1 MSIRRRRDP
10 RRGRRR
16 RRTCA
21 DESTDDRI
29 EIHIAGA
36 ATVDISDGPTGAW
49 TVDCTPTLGA
59 ANQP

>member
-1 MSIRRRRDP
+1 M
-10 RRGRRR
+10 
-16 RRTCA
+16 TCA
-21 DESTDDRI
+21 DESSDDRI

-36 ATVDISDGPTGAW
+36 ATVDLSDGPTGAW